1 MTKER
6 EQAEKETARIVEA
19 VRSTDCEDKL
29 LIAAMSYAKGLVEG
43 KRIALSEGSKDAAA
57 LPTFESLF

>member
-6 EQAEKETARIVEA
+6 QQAEDETARIAEA
-19 VRSTDCEDKL
+19 VRETGCKDEL

-43 KRIALSEGSKDAAA
+43 QRLAKIKEATA
-57 LPTFESLF
+57 